1 MAFRI
6 RISCVSELNYRL
18 VEPFFILKR
27 ARNERSLCT
36 LEILNLLLCMIT
48 QAEKI
53 RTVYGFFYHLFAG
66 VRRHIHPTR
75 NLRSIS
81 LNSKFAFRLFDS
93 DSMDS
98 QQDDDDFLP
107 TCALLEFWS
116 RWQGRSRASGSH
128 SVGLG
133 DPLAHL
139 GASVGLFVPTPC
151 SHLVGQAHMWARP

>member
-53 RTVYGFFYHLFAG
+53 RTVYGFFYYLFAG

-81 LNSKFAFRLFDS
+81 LNSKFVFRLFDS

-98 QQDDDDFLP
+98 QEDDFAYMCIAGILVKV
-107 TCALLEFWS
+107 A
-116 RWQGRSRASGSH
+116 RA
-128 SVGLG
+128 
-133 DPLAHL
+133 
-139 GASVGLFVPTPC
+139 
-151 SHLVGQAHMWARP
+151 Q